1 MSVDWSDLADLRLRV
16 RPLSVWPGAATPESA
31 RLPSPFKGT
40 VREQTDH
47 GERFRQR
54 KTPFGTTI
62 RDLRRELDAINAQQP
77 ELQLALR
84 DRDIR
89 LDGFPRADARLVH
102 PGVILA
108 FNLPA
113 LKGQRLTYA
122 VDRFTSWQDNL
133 RAVALG
139 LEALR
144 KVQRY
149 GMGSGYE
156 QYAGYRAL
164 PQMATQT
171 PEKAR
176 EVLAQFAGLSSV
188 SEGDDVRAVFRL
200 AAKNAQQS
208 VTDPEG
214 TMNAVMNAARTLG
227 VVT

>member
-1 MSVDWSDLADLRLRV
+1 
-16 RPLSVWPGAATPESA
+16 
-31 RLPSPFKGT
+31 
-40 VREQTDH
+40 
-47 GERFRQR
+47 
-54 KTPFGTTI
+54 
-62 RDLRRELDAINAQQP
+62 
-77 ELQLALR
+77 
-84 DRDIR
+84 
-89 LDGFPRADARLVH
+89 
-102 PGVILA
+102 
-108 FNLPA
+108 
-113 LKGQRLTYA
+113 
-122 VDRFTSWQDNL
+122 
-133 RAVALG
+133 
-139 LEALR
+139 
-144 KVQRY
+144 VQRY